1 MPGLISGTQGALT
14 INTADVA
21 DDAITLA
28 KMAPGTDGQILTYDA
43 SGNISAVGPGSDGQ
57 VLTSTGAGSPPAFEA
72 VSAGDYLLYH
82 HTAASNTAGDI
93 YANGAWR
100 TVTLD
105 TEVYDTG
112 NNGSL
117 SANVITLAAGTYRV
131 VGYHAIASQSS
142 TAYIGVRFRNTSDS
156 STVATS
162 GVIGIE
168 QDRPVLPICRNRF
181 TIAGSKNFELQVF
194 PGTNNGYEY
203 GGGNPDN
210 GEPNI
215 FGVVYLEKE

>member
-1 MPGLISGTQGALT
+1 MRLIGPQT
-14 INTADVA
+14 I
-21 DDAITLA
+21 
-28 KMAPGTDGQILTYDA
+28 Q
-43 SGNISAVGPGSDGQ
+43 GQ
-57 VLTSTGAGSPPAFEA
+57 VSTSQIENNA
-72 VSAGDYLLYH
+72 VNETKLKDALIGDYSDVTITASDLIMYGDATDSNNTKRDTVQGILDLASAGDYLLYH
-82 HTAASNTAGDI
+82 HTAASNTAGDT

-117 SANVITLAAGTYRV
+117 SSNVITLTAGTYRV
-131 VGYHAIASQSS
+131 TGYHVIASASS
-142 TAYIGVRFRNTSDS
+142 TAYMAVRFRNTSDS

-162 GVIGIE
+162 GVIAIE
-168 QDRPVLPICRNRF
+168 QDRPVIPICRNRF
-181 TIAGSKNFELQVF
+181 TISGSKNFELQVF
-194 PGTNNGYEY
+194 PGSNNGYESA
-203 GGGNPDN
+203 GGPVDN